1 MRGGLLEREWKQ
13 ATVSDKR
20 EGGVNNGM
28 QGNRGEG
35 QNNKVVLKIYL
46 CALVDSM
53 RVNCNFE
60 LEFFLKLCWL

>member
-28 QGNRGEG
+28 QDNRGEV
-35 QNNKVVLKIYL
+35 QNNKAVLKIYL
-46 CALVDSM
+46 CPLVDSI
-53 RVNCNFE
+53 RVNCN
-60 LEFFLKLCWL
+60 LNYIFF